1 MASCKG
7 MPAIAFI
14 EFADMHGEIDLRTL
28 PMGTLIITIGPT
40 DTASYEDRQYM
51 KCQHTWVSP
60 DGGQWDDRSL
70 AEDIDGQT
78 RAGRRAIVH
87 YAPIC

>member
-1 MASCKG
+1 MVSCK
-7 MPAIAFI
+7 
-14 EFADMHGEIDLRTL
+14 D
-28 PMGTLIITIGPT
+28 
-40 DTASYEDRQYM
+40 
-51 KCQHTWVSP
+51 TWVSP